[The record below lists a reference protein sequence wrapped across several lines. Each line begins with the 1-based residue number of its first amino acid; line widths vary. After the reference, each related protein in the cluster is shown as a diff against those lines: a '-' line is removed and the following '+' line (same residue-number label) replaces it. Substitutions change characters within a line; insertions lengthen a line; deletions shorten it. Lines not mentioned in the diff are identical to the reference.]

1 MPEVNEYEEY
11 EKECKVIRERN
22 ACLLEV
28 FENDMS
34 TESN

>member
-1 MPEVNEYEEY
+1 MPEVNEY